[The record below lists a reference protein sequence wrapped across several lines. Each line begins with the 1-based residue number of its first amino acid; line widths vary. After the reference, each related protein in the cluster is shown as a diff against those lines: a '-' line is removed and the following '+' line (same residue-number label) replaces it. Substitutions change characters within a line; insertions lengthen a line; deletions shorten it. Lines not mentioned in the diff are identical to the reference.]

1 MERGRKRTAA
11 VSQWDARQ
19 APPTPNI
26 SCHVF
31 PQPLLENVSL
41 KPVVERVKKGE
52 KTLRNEKTEKTYLHW
67 QWIVRSCEIENNEVR
82 RTGSS
87 CRPSGKR
94 DSKMHPCQ
102 VDSFPSGLKLSHTL
116 IL

>member
-1 MERGRKRTAA
+1 MQQRGWKVERERKRTAA

-67 QWIVRSCEIENNEVR
+67 QWIVRSCEIE
-82 RTGSS
+82 
-87 CRPSGKR
+87 
-94 DSKMHPCQ
+94 KMRC
-102 VDSFPSGLKLSHTL
+102 DALA
-116 IL
+116 

>member
-1 MERGRKRTAA
+1 MTPRALLIPEDVECSKEVGKVERGRKRTAA

-41 KPVVERVKKGE
+41 KPVVERVKKE
-52 KTLRNEKTEKTYLHW
+52 RK
-67 QWIVRSCEIENNEVR
+67 SCVMKN
-82 RTGSS
+82 
-87 CRPSGKR
+87 
-94 DSKMHPCQ
+94 
-102 VDSFPSGLKLSHTL
+102 
-116 IL
+116 

>member
-1 MERGRKRTAA
+1 MQQRGWKMERGRKRTAA

-52 KTLRNEKTEKTYLHW
+52 KTLRNEELRKL
-67 QWIVRSCEIENNEVR
+67 IC
-82 RTGSS
+82 TGS
-87 CRPSGKR
+87 G
-94 DSKMHPCQ
+94 
-102 VDSFPSGLKLSHTL
+102 
-116 IL
+116 